1 MDWKNIAQ
9 AHGLNLSP
17 KDLDRITA
25 PLSALDE
32 TFRPLVKDLTPDLEP
47 DTELRLDEAS
57 R

>member
-17 KDLDRITA
+17 RDLDRISG

-32 TFRPLVKDLTPDLEP
+32 TFRPLVKTLTPDLEP
-47 DTELRLDEAS
+47 DPELRLAEED